1 MFTKIL
7 VPVDGSNHA
16 GKAVRIAGDLAA
28 KYDAELILLHVLLRG
43 HLDEGLKHYAEIEG
57 IGNGTGRSFSKVVA
71 SIPEGRFPVSMLPGN
86 GGESE
91 EEVLNAAAQLILR
104 TAADTAKGQGA
115 KNVRSMIE
123 DGDAAQRILKKAEA
137 EGTEL
142 IVMGTRGFS
151 DLKGLFLGSVSHKVT
166 QLAPCPVMSV
176 R

>member
-1 MFTKIL
+1 MFKKIL

-57 IGNGTGRSFSKVVA
+57 IGNGRQLSKAVA

-86 GGESE
+86 GGETE
-91 EEVLNAAAQLILR
+91 EEILNAAGELILR
-104 TAADTAKGQGA
+104 TAGDAAKNQGA
-115 KNVRSMIE
+115 KKVRSIIE

-137 EGTEL
+137 EGAEL

>member
-7 VPVDGSNHA
+7 VPVDGSDHA

-28 KYDAELILLHVLLRG
+28 KYDSELILLHVLLRG

-57 IGNGTGRSFSKVVA
+57 IGNGTGRSLSKMVA

-91 EEVLNAAAQLILR
+91 EEILNAAAELILR
-104 TAADTAKGQGA
+104 TASDAAKGQGA

-123 DGDAAQRILKKAEA
+123 DGDAAQRILQKAKAESA
-137 EGTEL
+137 EL

>member
-1 MFTKIL
+1 MFNKIL
-7 VPVDGSNHA
+7 VPVDGSDHA

-28 KYDAELILLHVLLRG
+28 KYDSELILLHVLLRG

-57 IGNGTGRSFSKVVA
+57 IGIGTGRSLSRAVA

-86 GGESE
+86 GGETE
-91 EEVLNAAAQLILR
+91 EEILNAAAELILR
-104 TAADTAKGQGA
+104 TATESAKRRGA
-115 KNVRSMIE
+115 KKIRSMIE
-123 DGDAAQRILKKAEA
+123 DGDAAQRILKKAEG
-137 EGTEL
+137 ETVDL

-151 DLKGLFLGSVSHKVT
+151 DLQGLFLGSVSHKVT

>member
-1 MFTKIL
+1 MFDKIL
-7 VPVDGSNHA
+7 VPVDGSDHA

-28 KYDAELILLHVLLRG
+28 KYDSELVLLHVLLRG

-57 IGNGTGRSFSKVVA
+57 IANGGHHLSQTVA

-86 GGESE
+86 GGETE
-91 EEVLNAAAQLILR
+91 EEILNAVGELILR
-104 TAADTAKGQGA
+104 AASDAAKRKGA
-115 KNVRSMIE
+115 KKQRSTIE
-123 DGDAAQRILKKAEA
+123 DGDAAQRILQKAEA
-137 EGTEL
+137 EGVDL

-151 DLKGLFLGSVSHKVT
+151 DLKGLVLGSVSHKVT